1 METKKHVLAPQEQ
14 RLLEVMQA
22 VNFGR
27 IDNIEIKGGRPVVNA
42 DWKMIRTIRI
52 GRENGPRP
60 ELEKKDFVL
69 KAKQVEIFEHIRS
82 LRDGAKIMVCVQHG
96 LPEWIYVTEERRI

>member
-1 METKKHVLAPQEQ
+1 METKKHVLAPEEQ
-14 RLLEVMQA
+14 RLLETMQA

-27 IDNIEIKGGRPVVNA
+27 IVEVEIKGGRPVIGTN
-42 DWKMIRTIRI
+42 WKTIRTIRI
-52 GRENGPRP
+52 GKENGPRP
-60 ELEKKDFVL
+60 ELEKQDFVL

-82 LRDGAKIMVCVQHG
+82 LKDGAKIMVCVQHG